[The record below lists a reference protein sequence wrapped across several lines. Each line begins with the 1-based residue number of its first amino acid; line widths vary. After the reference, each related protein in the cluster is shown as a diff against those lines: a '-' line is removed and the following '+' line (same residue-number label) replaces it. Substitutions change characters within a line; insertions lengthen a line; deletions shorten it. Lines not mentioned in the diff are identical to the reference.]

1 VGEPIEDLELGLR
14 LRDRLAADYPDSR
27 VRLVPY
33 LFSAEEDKE
42 IEAAIYKMVE
52 DINRSNSRSGGSEQ
66 LRLF

>member
-1 VGEPIEDLELGLR
+1 MGEPIEDLELGMR
-14 LRDRLAADYPDSR
+14 LRDRLAADYPQST

-42 IEAAIYKMVE
+42 IEAAIYEMID
-52 DINRSNSRSGGSEQ
+52 DINRSNRRSGGPEQ